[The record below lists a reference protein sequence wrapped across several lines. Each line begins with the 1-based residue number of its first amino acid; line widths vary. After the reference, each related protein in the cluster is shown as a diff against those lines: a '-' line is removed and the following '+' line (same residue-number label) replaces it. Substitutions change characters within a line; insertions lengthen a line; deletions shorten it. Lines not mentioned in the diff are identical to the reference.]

1 MINKYMKEG
10 ICIFYE

>member
-1 MINKYMKEG
+1 MINKYTKEG